1 MGSNPNAPWLEPQY
15 QDRWIKWSAPG
26 LEVEGFLRGW
36 EQGEFPA
43 TETSPAKPYAIAILD
58 TANGE
63 KELALSLVD
72 LKDQVFAAKPQ
83 IGDQVYARY
92 IRDVEKKK
100 IFEVRVTRAVAEVR
114 AAIAAET
121 KEIPF

>member
-1 MGSNPNAPWLEPQY
+1 MSNANANPWDDPRY
-15 QDRWIKWSAPG
+15 QTRYHKWDAPG
-26 LEVEGFLRGW
+26 TEIEGFLRGW

-43 TETSPAKPYAIAILD
+43 TSDSPAKPYAIAILD

-72 LKDQVFAAKPQ
+72 LKDQVFAARPQ
-83 IGDQVYARY
+83 VGDQVYARY

-100 IFEVRVTRAVAEVR
+100 IFEVKVTRATAAVQAAVAQ
-114 AAIAAET
+114 ET
-121 KEIPF
+121 APF